1 MINFELKYIME
12 ADLNMNSFLLLMEK
26 GGFTMIPIF
35 LCSLIALTIIIER
48 MFTLRRSK
56 VIPSVLLYML
66 QNFTKNNVKPIL
78 DYCTGHKNTFSS
90 IVKTLIMNMHL
101 TNEET
106 AEIIKITGR
115 QETSSLD
122 RGLFMLELIAN
133 VAPLLGLLG
142 TVLGMIDIFDIISR
156 GSMGQAEALS
166 AGIAKALITT
176 VAGLV
181 VGIPSLAA
189 YTLFSRKLDRLISE
203 MDKQITYLH
212 SRIYDIRIE

>member
-1 MINFELKYIME
+1 M
-12 ADLNMNSFLLLMEK
+12 DPFLSLMQK
-26 GGFTMIPIF
+26 GGLTMVPIL

-48 MFTLRRSK
+48 LVTLRRSK
-56 VIPSVLLYML
+56 VIPSRLLYML
-66 QNFTKNNVKPIL
+66 QDFTKTNTKPIL
-78 DYCTGHKNTFSS
+78 DYCNIHKNPFSS
-90 IVKTLIMNMHL
+90 IVKTLIMNSHL

-106 AEIIKITGR
+106 TELIKITGR
-115 QETSSLD
+115 QETDNLD

-142 TVLGMIDIFDIISR
+142 TVLGMIDIFDIISH
-156 GSMGQAEALS
+156 GNIGQAQALS

-181 VGIPSLAA
+181 VGIPALAA
-189 YTLFSRKLDRLISE
+189 YTLFTRKVDRIVAE

-212 SRIYDIRIE
+212 SKIYDIRIQ